1 MDFLNVFESMEKY
14 EDADGEYQY
23 QAPTPPRYTDHPINN
38 VVDDFERFNHSTMY
52 YNLDGY
58 ISPYSYM
65 NWGANTE
72 IVSSVIEEGKIPAF
86 LDRIDPNQIFT
97 SDMSE
102 LRKLASDQNKI
113 VKMFERRLME
123 SLTAQGKMG
132 LDENDIEAMQALTS
146 ARSAI
151 TSIAK
156 EKTNIKT
163 KIAELKIKQQTAANA
178 SNVGNP
184 QNGNGL
190 SPQNPYAARSIM
202 DNIFEL
208 GLKEGIP
215 VNPNVP
221 VPTVDPSTIPI
232 DELGEK
238 SDTTTTAFEN
248 LDPKIMVLAD
258 PTGNVETAE
267 YFVIDKDGNELTE
280 FPKPKSPITSIDLT
294 TNPEKPRATNQIGC
308 GYDVRI
314 RKPITDENV

>member
-1 MDFLNVFESMEKY
+1 
-14 EDADGEYQY
+14 
-23 QAPTPPRYTDHPINN
+23 
-38 VVDDFERFNHSTMY
+38 
-52 YNLDGY
+52 
-58 ISPYSYM
+58 
-65 NWGANTE
+65 
-72 IVSSVIEEGKIPAF
+72 
-86 LDRIDPNQIFT
+86 
-97 SDMSE
+97 
-102 LRKLASDQNKI
+102 
-113 VKMFERRLME
+113 
-123 SLTAQGKMG
+123 
-132 LDENDIEAMQALTS
+132 
-146 ARSAI
+146 
-151 TSIAK
+151 
-156 EKTNIKT
+156 
-163 KIAELKIKQQTAANA
+163 
-178 SNVGNP
+178 
-184 QNGNGL
+184 
-190 SPQNPYAARSIM
+190 M

-238 SDTTTTAFEN
+238 SDTTMTEFEN